1 MFRDGNAGQK
11 RLKKNAHFFFFL
23 FLPLHLQL
31 QLIPDKQAAAAEKQF
46 RVYESMIQS
55 MTRDERTNPDLLA
68 KTPSRR
74 RRVARGSG
82 RTDTDVAGLVATFA
96 SMRSRMRSLSKMLA
110 AGGAGGVAGM
120 PSMTDE
126 ELMEATVASAS
137 AQVSPGKARR
147 RRPRDGRGALAEL
160 AGVGAG
166 SKSGGGGAGGKKK
179 SKGGFGGR

>member
-1 MFRDGNAGQK
+1 MQPDRK
-11 RLKKNAHFFFFL
+11 RLAR
-23 FLPLHLQL
+23 LHRLEKVRAL
-31 QLIPDKQAAAAEKQF
+31 AKQAAAAEKQF

-55 MTRDERTNPDLLA
+55 MTREERANPDLLA

-82 RTDTDVAGLVATFA
+82 RTETDVAGLVATFA

-110 AGGAGGVAGM
+110 AGGAGGAAGM

-126 ELMEATVASAS
+126 ELLEATVATAS
-137 AQVSPGKARR
+137 ARVSPGKARR
-147 RRPRDGRGALAEL
+147 RKAPREGRGALAEL
-160 AGVGAG
+160 AGVGAAAG
-166 SKSGGGGAGGKKK
+166 RSSGGGGGKAK

>member
-1 MFRDGNAGQK
+1 M
-11 RLKKNAHFFFFL
+11 LTFFFL
-23 FLPLHLQL
+23 LLPLHLQL